1 MRAKTDIPRG
11 QFIGVYAGEMIPDAE
26 AESRGIEYEKLGRTY
41 LFDLDGWHMSNPPEG
56 LQFVDPRLYKT
67 AKETKRRAKRA
78 DRERGMSADEGLL
91 SGTYSAY
98 SVDAFHTG
106 NFTRFINHSC
116 DPNLSTTQ
124 AYFKDFHPE
133 RPCLVIIARRNIR
146 AGEELCISYKGEPE
160 EVEDWV
166 APLNPVTTHKQSKTS
181 AKAHFSPKK
190 ATAKD
195 DHCRW

>member
-1 MRAKTDIPRG
+1 
-11 QFIGVYAGEMIPDAE
+11 MIPDAE
-26 AESRGIEYEKLGRTY
+26 AEFRGIEYEKLGRTY

-56 LQFVDPRLYKT
+56 LEFVDPRLYKT
-67 AKETKRRAKRA
+67 AKETRRRAKRA
-78 DRERGMSADEGLL
+78 ERERTGTKPADGLL

-133 RPCLVIIARRNIR
+133 RPCLVIVARRNIR
-146 AGEELCISYKGEPE
+146 QGEELCISYKGEPE
-160 EVEDWV
+160 DEPENWAV
-166 APLNPVTTHKQSKTS
+166 PLTTTHKQSKTS

-190 ATAKD
+190 ISAKD